1 MGSRSG
7 RGSAFWTSRTS
18 PTDGRQD
25 DHHQGHEEDRATR
38 ASVLPLEAS
47 AAPGGSAG
55 VRPTSTE
62 QSAKP
67 RRLPFAGNP
76 LLDPATGAP
85 RDPGARIWKDVAL
98 FPGNTAPPV
107 DRRWQVATRTL
118 EDAGCARVLRRDART
133 ERARD
138 YLRALRALHACHT
151 DAERD
156 ALATTMPDLDA
167 AYRLHAG
174 DKLTRATVE
183 GLLLARQSVEQV
195 AAECGLTPAA
205 VTAYVALF
213 FDVLDKLGAVEY
225 ILLNALGGNI
235 WDGSLTEAD
244 GDVFVRLLGYQGGPI
259 LLRWAV
265 AYFRGGWSVPQRL
278 EEASPEEL
286 LDLVGVL
293 MTRAIVLV
301 HVVPYR
307 QCVRAVRLARL
318 VGELRA
324 YVASRTGQAPPVQ
337 AADELEPYA
346 SLPLLG
352 APIEGAVEPTPGVTA
367 PIGTDGWWSA
377 WRQALQ
383 AA

>member
-1 MGSRSG
+1 MMTTK
-7 RGSAFWTSRTS
+7 A
-18 PTDGRQD
+18 PKKA
-25 DHHQGHEEDRATR
+25 RATR
-38 ASVLPLEAS
+38 ASVPPFEAS

-55 VRPTSTE
+55 APPTPAPP
-62 QSAKP
+62 AKK
-67 RRLPFAGNP
+67 RRLPFAGNQ

-98 FPGNTAPPV
+98 FPGNTAGPV
-107 DRRWQVATRTL
+107 DRRWQIATRTL
-118 EDAGCARVLRRDART
+118 EDAECDRVLRRDAWT
-133 ERARD
+133 NRARD
-138 YLRALRALHACHT
+138 YLSALHACHT

-156 ALATTMPDLDA
+156 ALAATMPDIDA
-167 AYRLHAG
+167 AYRLHEG

-183 GLLLARQSVEQV
+183 GLLLARQSIDQV
-195 AAECGLTPAA
+195 ASECGLTPAA
-205 VTAYVALF
+205 LTAYVALF
-213 FDVLDKLGAVEY
+213 FDVLGRLHAAEY

-265 AYFRGGWSVPQRL
+265 AYFRGGWSVPECL
-278 EEASPEEL
+278 EDASPDQLRE
-286 LDLVGVL
+286 LVGIL
-293 MTRAIVLV
+293 NTRAIVLV
-301 HVVPYR
+301 HVLPYR
-307 QCVRAVRLARL
+307 QCIRAVRLARL

-324 YVASRTGQAPPVQ
+324 YLASRTDQAPPVQ
-337 AADELEPYA
+337 AADDLEPYA

-352 APIEGAVEPTPGVTA
+352 APINASVEPTPGVTA

>member
-1 MGSRSG
+1 MTTTN
-7 RGSAFWTSRTS
+7 A
-18 PTDGRQD
+18 PD
-25 DHHQGHEEDRATR
+25 DLLPAQQAGPAR
-38 ASVLPLEAS
+38 ASVPPMEDS

-55 VRPTSTE
+55 APPTPAPP
-62 QSAKP
+62 AKP

-98 FPGNTAPPV
+98 FPGNTAQPV

-118 EDAGCARVLRRDART
+118 EDAGCARVFRRDAWT
-133 ERARD
+133 QRARD
-138 YLRALRALHACHT
+138 YLLALQRCHT

-174 DKLTRATVE
+174 DRLTRATVE

-205 VTAYVALF
+205 VAAYAALF
-213 FDVLDKLGAVEY
+213 FDVLGKLDAVEY
-225 ILLNALGGNI
+225 ILINALGGNI

-265 AYFRGGWSVPQRL
+265 AYFRGGWSVPECL
-278 EEASPEEL
+278 EEASPAQL

-301 HVVPYR
+301 HVLPYR

-324 YVASRTGQAPPVQ
+324 YLASRTGQAPPDK

-352 APIEGAVEPTPGVTA
+352 APIDVSVEPTPGMTA

>member
-1 MGSRSG
+1 
-7 RGSAFWTSRTS
+7 
-18 PTDGRQD
+18 
-25 DHHQGHEEDRATR
+25 
-38 ASVLPLEAS
+38 
-47 AAPGGSAG
+47 
-55 VRPTSTE
+55 
-62 QSAKP
+62 
-67 RRLPFAGNP
+67 
-76 LLDPATGAP
+76 
-85 RDPGARIWKDVAL
+85 VAL

-118 EDAGCARVLRRDART
+118 EDAECARIFCQDAWT
-133 ERARD
+133 QRALD
-138 YLRALRALHACHT
+138 YLCALHACHT

-156 ALATTMPDLDA
+156 ALAAEMADLDA

-205 VTAYVALF
+205 VAAYAALF
-213 FDVLDKLGAVEY
+213 FDVLGRLHAAEY
-225 ILLNALGGNI
+225 ILGHALGGNV

-265 AYFRGGWSVPQRL
+265 AYFRGGWSVPPRL
-278 EEASPEEL
+278 EEATPAQL

-301 HVVPYR
+301 HVLPYR

-318 VGELRA
+318 VSELRD
-324 YVASRTGQAPPVQ
+324 YVASRTGQDPPVK
-337 AADELEPYA
+337 ADDLEPYA

-352 APIEGAVEPTPGVTA
+352 APIDASVEPTPGVTA

>member
-1 MGSRSG
+1 MTTN
-7 RGSAFWTSRTS
+7 A
-18 PTDGRQD
+18 PKN
-25 DHHQGHEEDRATR
+25 DRATR
-38 ASVLPLEAS
+38 ASVPPMAAS
-47 AAPGGSAG
+47 ATPGGSAG
-55 VRPTSTE
+55 APPTPAP
-62 QSAKP
+62 SAKA
-67 RRLPFAGNP
+67 RRLPFADNP

-85 RDPGARIWKDVAL
+85 RDPGARIWNDVAL
-98 FPGNTAPPV
+98 FPGNTASPV
-107 DRRWQVATRTL
+107 DRRWQIATRIL
-118 EDAGCARVLRRDART
+118 EDAECARVFRQDAWT
-133 ERARD
+133 QRALD
-138 YLRALRALHACHT
+138 YLRALQTCDT

-156 ALATTMPDLDA
+156 ALAAEMADLDA

-205 VTAYVALF
+205 VTAYAALF
-213 FDVLDKLGAVEY
+213 FDVLGKLDAAEY

-235 WDGSLTEAD
+235 WDSSLTEAD
-244 GDVFVRLLGYQGGPI
+244 GNVFVRLLGYQGGPI

-265 AYFRGGWSVPQRL
+265 AYFRGGWSIPECL
-278 EEASPEEL
+278 EEASPEQL
-286 LDLVGVL
+286 QDLVGVL

-301 HVVPYR
+301 HVLPYR

-318 VGELRA
+318 AGELRA
-324 YVASRTGQAPPVQ
+324 YVASRTGQAPPVN
-337 AADELEPYA
+337 AADDLEPYA

-352 APIEGAVEPTPGVTA
+352 APVDGAVEPTPGVTA

>member
-1 MGSRSG
+1 MTTTKASKK
-7 RGSAFWTSRTS
+7 A
-18 PTDGRQD
+18 
-25 DHHQGHEEDRATR
+25 RATR
-38 ASVLPLEAS
+38 ASVPPMEDS
-47 AAPGGSAG
+47 AAPDGSAAA
-55 VRPTSTE
+55 RSPTTPHTK
-62 QSAKP
+62 A
-67 RRLPFAGNP
+67 RRLPFAGNL

-107 DRRWQVATRTL
+107 DRRWQIATRTL
-118 EDAGCARVLRRDART
+118 EDAGCARVLPRDAWT

-138 YLRALRALHACHT
+138 YLSALHACHT

-156 ALATTMPDLDA
+156 ALAATMPDLDA

-183 GLLLARQSVEQV
+183 GLLLARQSVDQV
-195 AAECGLTPAA
+195 AAECGLTLAA
-205 VTAYVALF
+205 VTADAALF
-213 FDVLDKLGAVEY
+213 FDVLDKLDAVEY

-265 AYFRGGWSVPQRL
+265 AYFRGGWSVPECL
-278 EEASPEEL
+278 EEASPAQL

-301 HVVPYR
+301 HVLPYR

-324 YVASRTGQAPPVQ
+324 YLASRTGQASPDK

-352 APIEGAVEPTPGVTA
+352 APIDASVEPTPGVTA